1 MNTMKKI
8 AALAVISV
16 MIASLLAL
24 SAGAVF
30 ETDFADLKF
39 TLIGQTLGG
48 VNMIDDDVL
57 LYGQYCMRGFTVS
70 TDGKYAFGGYL
81 NPGNTSAVA
90 RFNLETGHADAYYQ
104 YAQTEG
110 SSVGTVSYPKGLD
123 CDDRGYLYVG
133 LAYNPNK
140 IRAYFA
146 VLDYE
151 TVKDDM
157 MKEVSVTSVFYDEA
171 NTKIGVNGL
180 KVRNI
185 DGKYYC
191 YIILNY
197 DEDYLYRY
205 DVTTPETPVL
215 DKTFG
220 ADGRVNLQKLT
231 VASGAFADCNY
242 LDIGDDGA
250 IYIAYKSSG
259 GAGLAK
265 LSADGNTVLTNV
277 EQTKGYGVCIV
288 DDYVLC
294 SGQSSPCEIVVYSM
308 LDLSK
313 VTSFAITEQNT
324 VLPYPES
331 YDLAYVDP
339 INSIVTMRYYGGVL
353 YLADQ
358 GSGSGDLDQIFAVG
372 LTDEGKTKVAA
383 TAAVLEANAKALN
396 EETTAESTIHVIDIP
411 TQPEE
416 TTAAAEPE
424 ATTAPEEVTTAG
436 DIAAPE
442 TTAAPTEK
450 KGCKSSAVAAAVIP
464 TLAMLGCAPVFI
476 RRKH

>member
-1 MNTMKKI
+1 MKK
-8 AALAVISV
+8 ALAVTIIAV
-16 MIASLLAL
+16 MLVSLLATG
-24 SAGAVF
+24 AGAVF
-30 ETDFADLKF
+30 ETDFNDLKF
-39 TLIGQTLGG
+39 TVVVQEMGG
-48 VNMIDDDVL
+48 INMIDDDLL
-57 LYGQYCMRGFTVS
+57 LYGKYCMRGFTVS
-70 TDGKYAFGGYL
+70 PDGKYAFGGFL
-81 NPGNTSAVA
+81 NPGNTSAVV

-110 SSVGTVSYPKGLD
+110 SSIGTVSYPKGMD

-140 IRAYFA
+140 VRAYFS

-157 MKEVSVTSVFYDEA
+157 MKTVSVTSVFYDEA

-180 KVRNI
+180 KVKNI
-185 DGKYYC
+185 NGRYLC

-215 DKTFG
+215 DTSFG
-220 ADGRVNLQKLT
+220 TNGRVDLQKLSVDT
-231 VASGAFADCNY
+231 GAFADCNY
-242 LDIGDDGA
+242 LDIGDDGS
-250 IYIAYKSSG
+250 IYIAYKSAG

-265 LSADGNTVLTNV
+265 LSEDGNTVLGQV

-308 LDLSK
+308 NDFSK
-313 VTSFAITEQNT
+313 VNSFAITKENT
-324 VLPYPES
+324 LLPYAES
-331 YDLAYVDP
+331 YDLAFVDP
-339 INSIVTMRYYGGVL
+339 INSIVTMRYCGGVL

-358 GSGSGDLDQIFAVG
+358 GSGASDVDQVFAVG

-383 TAAVLEANAKALN
+383 MAAILEANAKALN
-396 EETTAESTIHVIDIP
+396 EETTAESTIHVIDPP

-424 ATTAPEEVTTAG
+424 ATTAEEPVTSAEAAAPEVTTAG
-436 DIAAPE
+436 TE
-442 TTAAPTEK
+442 TK
-450 KGCKSSAVAAAVIP
+450 DGGCKSSAAALLPAVAI
-464 TLAMLGCAPVFI
+464 LGCALTFK